1 MARKRKRKEWTAE
14 FRQWYE
20 ERYGATDRKLLER
33 IEYHRQKAAEERA
46 ARGAASED
54 AA

>member
-1 MARKRKRKEWTAE
+1 MAKKKRPREWTSE

-20 ERYGATDRKLLER
+20 ERYGETDRKLVER
-33 IEYHRQKAAEERA
+33 IEYDRRKAAEANA
-46 ARGAASED
+46 ARSED